1 MALLGLSS
9 SLGHGGSAVNGGLQL
24 SAIRRSRVL
33 ALGNPH
39 LVSISP
45 FSTATSPWAYH
56 QPCSQELVPSLAWN
70 RIELTKTLVGSALS
84 RLPTQQIRPPGRRDI
99 RNALPRL
106 QPLLSSS
113 YYTIVFRSKI
123 SSVDLGSSYLDK
135 VHSFKQAQPLN
146 TNHYHEVFRNH
157 RRCCGCCR
165 QRSLRERRLQC
176 ILFMFRNLY

>member
-1 MALLGLSS
+1 MQRFALDFARCSSCGHGMARCWLTTITSQGSNMALLGLSS

-33 ALGNPH
+33 APDNPH

-56 QPCSQELVPSLAWN
+56 QPCSQELVPSLAWS

-84 RLPTQQIRPPGRRDI
+84 RLPTQQIRPPGRQDI

-113 YYTIVFRSKI
+113 YTP
-123 SSVDLGSSYLDK
+123 SSFV
-135 VHSFKQAQPLN
+135 
-146 TNHYHEVFRNH
+146 
-157 RRCCGCCR
+157 
-165 QRSLRERRLQC
+165 QRLALS
-176 ILFMFRNLY
+176 I